1 MKKNIKMLIY
11 RTVVILVVAV
21 MVFLSVFAQF

>member
-1 MKKNIKMLIY
+1 MKKKVKLWIY
-11 RTVVILVVAV
+11 RFIVILVVTV